1 MNKPTLVKKVFN
13 ELLESIGSGHCEVE
27 LLAAAREIVEAVYD
41 VTDVDPKFSISEN
54 ARDLD
59 SMDLHTAMTQDPWKV
74 VRRESEMMSHFFAHQ
89 SGHFDNFVFGSA
101 QYG

>member
-59 SMDLHTAMTQDPWKV
+59 SVTCRPHAQDPWKV